1 MSGHEPRKETP
12 MQEVELFHGL
22 EEPRPVFDYE
32 DAGEDAPFLREIER
46 RIRDRIARAWLDT
59 AADIKA
65 AHDRLASHG
74 REGTFTRWAASHG
87 MTRDY
92 TARMIRR
99 YDFVVRHSDNRETLL
114 SLPLTVLDEAARP
127 DTPAELVTAVCA
139 GQVKTRKQAK
149 AMRGD
154 EPPATLDENALYTL
168 LRKAERETE
177 SRRATRPDLPPE
189 QSKEAQKIIMDML
202 TPDFIRNMMKK
213 YSDPMNTA
221 RGAAKTAPQG
231 SDPAA
236 LVKAE
241 WGIVLT
247 VVNLCNDLSR
257 ALRRAELDLTE
268 AYRKGEYQAPSAAAL
283 IERYEYDELGI
294 APETRETLLE
304 YLDAGA
310 FDALTA

>member
-1 MSGHEPRKETP
+1 

-154 EPPATLDENALYTL
+154 EPPAALDDSTIYSL
-168 LRKAERETE
+168 LRQAERKEE
-177 SRRATRPDLPPE
+177 SRRAKPKPNIPIETAYE
-189 QSKEAQKIIMDML
+189 IQKTLNDEL

-213 YSDPMNTA
+213 YSDPMGTA
-221 RGAAKTAPQG
+221 RNAAKTAPQDMSKPEAVKFVWG
-231 SDPAA
+231 
-236 LVKAE
+236 LVLLHVQMFFDLAIELKAIE
-241 WGIVLT
+241 EK
-247 VVNLCNDLSR
+247 SR
-257 ALRRAELDLTE
+257 RENTLGNIAN
-268 AYRKGEYQAPSAAAL
+268 Y
-283 IERYEYDELGI
+283 EREKLGI
-294 APETRETLLE
+294 TPEARETLFE
-304 YLDAGA
+304 YLGAGA
-310 FDALTA
+310 FNELTA